1 MADFTDNYE
10 YYKTDKGVIVPD
22 TSNVLSGVQSEF
34 AELFGLDFNT
44 DPETPQGRIIE
55 MITRSRVFTL
65 QMAAACSNMLNL
77 NRANGFVLDDLGSLF
92 YLERGVATYTEG
104 TVGLNGVPGTTVPL
118 GTRLQNTNG
127 DIFVL
132 TGEAPY
138 EIGSGG
144 SVTATYR
151 AEQTGPILCLAGTL
165 TTILDRVIG
174 LETVNNAANQSVIG
188 SNLESDASFRERI
201 KNSQQKNAISVI
213 GAIKAAVA
221 NVPGV
226 DSVKV
231 LENDSTSSV
240 VSAGITIPAHGFAVV
255 VDGGNNQAIAE
266 AIFNKKTLGAS
277 YPSGVASG
285 LTLVTATVS
294 DGDDDF
300 EVKFVRPEDVAISID
315 ITVKRQDYTGSDL
328 EGDIKQAILNMALG
342 LNEEVDGWKIGSEV
356 SVYEIGAAVSSA
368 IPEIFIKEVTATGMG
383 GGITQSQKPVV
394 TANDITVVIE

>member
-22 TSNVLSGVQSEF
+22 TSNVLNGVENEF
-34 AELFGLDFNT
+34 KELFGNAFNV

-92 YLERGVATYTEG
+92 YLSRGTATYTEG
-104 TVGLNGVPGTTVPL
+104 SVGLNGVPGTIIPA

-127 DIFVL
+127 DIFLLV
-132 TGEAPY
+132 GDDIV
-138 EIGSGG
+138 IGDSG
-144 SVTATYR
+144 STTAQYR
-151 AEQTGPILCLAGTL
+151 AEKTGPILCLAGTL
-165 TTILDRVIG
+165 TTILDRVSG
-174 LETVNNAANQSVIG
+174 LETINNASNQSVIG

-201 KNSQQKNAISVI
+201 KASQQKNAISVI
-213 GAIKAAVA
+213 SAIKASVA

-226 DSVKV
+226 GSVKV
-231 LENDSTSSV
+231 LENTSTSSV
-240 VSAGITIPAHGFAVV
+240 VSAGITIPAHGFAVI
-255 VDGGNNQAIAE
+255 VDGGANQAIAE
-266 AIFNKKTLGAS
+266 AIFNKKTLGAG
-277 YPSGVASG
+277 YPSSVASG

-294 DGDDDF
+294 DGDDDY
-300 EVKFVRPEDVAISID
+300 EVKFVRPEDVPITIAIE
-315 ITVKRQDYTGSDL
+315 VKRQDYTGSDL
-328 EGDIKQAILNMALG
+328 EADVKQAIINMALG

-368 IPEIFIKEVTATGMG
+368 IPEIFIKSVSASGMG
-383 GGITQSQKPVV
+383 GGITSSQKPVV
-394 TANDITVVIE
+394 SANDITVTIE